1 MTEVCIRPPSK
12 QPKLVPV
19 EILAARFG
27 ITDLPSA
34 DELPPSYQGST
45 RMWLNRKL
53 RALQGKN
60 AQAWKSIKA
69 NPMKHQRVAQ
79 QNNSCSRAYRK
90 RKRVVP
96 PVAQVDTYLS
106 IRTGAV

>member
-1 MTEVCIRPPSK
+1 MTEIRRSPPSR

-19 EILAARFG
+19 EILAAQFG
-27 ITDLPSA
+27 DTDLPSA
-34 DELPPSYQGST
+34 NELPPSYQGST

-69 NPMKHQRVAQ
+69 DPEKHQRVAQ

-90 RKRVVP
+90 RKREMS
-96 PVAQVDTYLS
+96 PVAHVDTYLS